1 MVKGKDLASSPCR
14 LRTWR
19 RPPLRSMKPSIRI
32 FSTEYGIRITGV
44 EILPGEL
51 RLTGE
56 RLR

>member
-1 MVKGKDLASSPCR
+1 MVKGRIGFIAVPASYMAEATAEVNET
-14 LRTWR
+14 LHTY
-19 RPPLRSMKPSIRI
+19 